1 MRSSNA
7 WWKTRNVPNG
17 LQGGYFLGT
26 LLSALEV
33 TSKGVPVHDSTATGR
48 VPLIL
53 LDIEFAV
60 KKIHESRT

>member
-7 WWKTRNVPNG
+7 WWKTRNVPND

-26 LLSALEV
+26 LLCALEV
-33 TSKGVPVHDSTATGR
+33 TSKGVPVHDPTATGR
-48 VPLIL
+48 VSLIL
-53 LDIEFAV
+53 LNIEFAV